1 METGEIL
8 KNLRLDA
15 GYTQSA
21 LAKLLD
27 IGQSTIVGYE
37 KLEREP
43 TITNLV
49 RYANF
54 FNVSIDFLVGLED
67 NFGVKATYTS
77 APTNDHYTAEE
88 RQLIEKYR
96 GLNSHC
102 KKLINNTIDTLVT
115 TSSATTKQKKKG

>member
-8 KNLRLDA
+8 KNLRLEA

-21 LAKLLD
+21 LAKQLE

-43 TITNLV
+43 TITNLI

-54 FNVSIDFLVGLED
+54 FKVSIDFLVGLED
-67 NFGVKATYTS
+67 DLGVRTAAPSSDTYT
-77 APTNDHYTAEE
+77 ADE

-96 GLNSHC
+96 VLNPHC

-115 TSSATTKQKKKG
+115 TSTAATEQKKRV

>member
-43 TITNLV
+43 TITNLI

-67 NFGVKATYTS
+67 DFGIKTTS
-77 APTNDHYTAEE
+77 ATAPMDDHYSPEE
-88 RQLIEKYR
+88 RQLIEEYR
-96 GLNSHC
+96 KLPADS
-102 KKLINNTIDTLVT
+102 KKLILRIVGV
-115 TSSATTKQKKKG
+115 SATSQSSKKKA